1 MKLSTMK
8 KTIQTI
14 GRYALGLPGFLVGL
28 AMGVLLHVA
37 VWVGFF
43 YLILGLQAL
52 LRCVGR

>member
-1 MKLSTMK
+1 MKLATMK

-14 GRYALGLPGFLVGL
+14 GLYALGLPGFLVGL

-37 VWVGFF
+37 VWGGFF

-52 LRCVGR
+52 LRYVGR

>member
-14 GRYALGLPGFLVGL
+14 GLYALGLPGFLVGVL
-28 AMGVLLHVA
+28 MLILLHVA
-37 VWVGFF
+37 VWGGFF

-52 LRCVGR
+52 LRYVGR

>member
-14 GRYALGLPGFLVGL
+14 GRYALGLPGFLIGVL
-28 AMGVLLHVA
+28 MGVLIFVA
-37 VWVGFF
+37 VWSGSF
-43 YLILGLQAL
+43 YLILGLRAL